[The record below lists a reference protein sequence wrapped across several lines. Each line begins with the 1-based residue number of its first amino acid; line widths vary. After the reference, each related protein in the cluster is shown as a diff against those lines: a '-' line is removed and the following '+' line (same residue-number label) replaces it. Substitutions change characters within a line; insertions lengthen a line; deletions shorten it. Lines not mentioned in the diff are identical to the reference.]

1 MIKHPNKL
9 VFVGI
14 ATIIVA
20 FSFGLKSNAQTLSKQ
35 SVPDISEF
43 QSPLTK
49 STAKLL
55 KGEAGGVIL
64 RTGYGENR
72 KDSHIDA
79 NIKAATAVGL
89 KYGVYQ
95 YGQFIN
101 AADAKSE
108 ARATYKRA
116 PHAQFYVNDAEEY
129 TTTSGK
135 YATAVKAWATQ
146 MKKLTKKPVILYSYR
161 SFYNSYIKTDSGYDA
176 KWIAAYQ
183 SSQPTPYDYALW
195 QYTDSHYF
203 TSIKQSTD
211 ASKIITSKHSVAWWF
226 GNTVDK
232 SKFTHGGYVKGEVVR
247 VKKGAEFYGT
257 STKIDPALTKANLTV
272 GTAKTVY
279 TGTSNQVLTLYNG
292 KTVIGQIRAQ
302 DIGASYYHAKY
313 VTKIKVINK
322 KGIYTYLHGKRQHFY
337 KKGSTLKVNG
347 YKVINGYLRFIH
359 AGHKTDLTTNK
370 NYDKWVKE

>member
-1 MIKHPNKL
+1 MKRLKNKL
-9 VFVGI
+9 ILVGAAI
-14 ATIIVA
+14 VVA

-35 SVPDISEF
+35 SIPDISEF

-79 NIKAATAVGL
+79 NIKAATAAGL

-95 YGQFIN
+95 YGRFIN
-101 AADAKSE
+101 ATDAKSE
-108 ARATYKRA
+108 ARTAYKRA

-146 MKKLTKKPVILYSYR
+146 MKKMTKKPVILYSYR
-161 SFYNSYIKTDSGYDA
+161 SFYNSYIKSSSGYDA

-183 SSQPTPYDYALW
+183 SGQPAPQDYALW

-203 TSIKQSTD
+203 TSIKQATD
-211 ASKIITSKHSVAWWF
+211 ASKIVTSKHSASWWF
-226 GNTVDK
+226 GNTIDK
-232 SKFTHGGYVKGEVVR
+232 SKFTHGGYVKNEVVR
-247 VKKGAEFYGT
+247 VKKGTKFYGT
-257 STKIDPALTKANLTV
+257 STKVDPTLTKINLRV
-272 GTAKTVY
+272 GAVRTVY

-292 KTVIGQIRAQ
+292 QTVIGQVRAQ
-302 DIGASYYHAKY
+302 DISASYYHASY
-313 VTKIKVINK
+313 ITRVKVISS
-322 KGIYTYLHGKRQHFY
+322 KGIYTYLGNKRQFFY
-337 KKGSTLKVNG
+337 KKGAILKISG
-347 YKVINGYLRFIH
+347 YKISKGYVRFIQTS
-359 AGHKTDLTTNK
+359 HKTNLTTNK
-370 NYDKWVKE
+370 NFVKWISN

>member
-1 MIKHPNKL
+1 MKHLKIKL
-9 VFVGI
+9 LLAMVAVM
-14 ATIIVA
+14 AA

-43 QSPLTK
+43 QNTLTK
-49 STAKLL
+49 PTAKLL

-72 KDSHIDA
+72 KDNHIDA
-79 NIKAATAVGL
+79 NIRAATAAGL

-108 ARATYKRA
+108 AKATYNRA

-135 YATAVKAWATQ
+135 YATAVKEWATQ
-146 MKKLTKKPVILYSYR
+146 MKKLTNKPVILYSYR
-161 SFYNSYIKTDSGYDA
+161 SFYNSYIKSSSGYDA

-183 SSQPTPYDYALW
+183 SGQPTPQDYALW

-203 TSIKQSTD
+203 TSIKQSAD
-211 ASKIITSKHSVAWWF
+211 ASRIVTSKHSAAWWF

-232 SKFTHGGYVKGEVVR
+232 SKFTHGGYVKGEMVR
-247 VKKGAEFYGT
+247 VKEETKFYGT
-257 STKIDPALTKANLTV
+257 STKIDPALTKTNLKV
-272 GTAKTVY
+272 GAVKTVY

-292 KTVIGQIRAQ
+292 SVVIGQVRAQ
-302 DIGASYYHAKY
+302 NIVASYYHASY
-313 VTKIKVINK
+313 VTKVKVTNS
-322 KGIYTYLHGKRQHFY
+322 KGIYTYLGGKRQHFY
-337 KKGSTLKVNG
+337 KKGAMLKVSGYKTLK
-347 YKVINGYLRFIH
+347 GYLRFVH
-359 AGHKTDLTTNK
+359 TGHKTDLTTNK
-370 NYDKWVKE
+370 NFVKWIKN